1 VHSKIGHGHY
11 VGVKST
17 LIPSVKKAQTQRYST
32 GMGYS
37 YLSGAPEMYH
47 MITINYKSFS
57 FSKKLKIISW
67 RAYGLEKIEMN
78 ILMREN
84 HTCTCC
90 AVCYESHFCAGM
102 LWSRLHYNVSIS
114 TCFLTCINYQVNMN
128 QIDPAS

>member
-78 ILMREN
+78 ILMRED
-84 HTCTCC
+84 HTCTCS
-90 AVCYESHFCAGM
+90 AVCYESHFCVMECCGQ
-102 LWSRLHYNVSIS
+102 Y
-114 TCFLTCINYQVNMN
+114 
-128 QIDPAS
+128 